1 MILILFVDFVFVFF
15 IVEDFIYSI
24 IVARLTHL
32 REVEENREKETI
44 GTQSIRQE
52 KKINDE

>member
-32 REVEENREKETI
+32 REVEENRERRRRLVRKAL
-44 GTQSIRQE
+44 GR

>member
-44 GTQSIRQE
+44 GTQSIRQ

>member
-1 MILILFVDFVFVFF
+1 M
-15 IVEDFIYSI
+15 EDFIYSI

-44 GTQSIRQE
+44 GTQSIRQKKKSTMNE
-52 KKINDE
+52 KKVESSLMT